1 MNLFDPAPNYESA
14 CFPEPRPF
22 QVSAHDELRA
32 GFKAG
37 HKNQL
42 IMAPTGAGK
51 SYLGLRIA
59 HEALAKGKRAVFV
72 CDRTTLINQTSEVA
86 DRYGL
91 SAHGIIQADHWRTD
105 PDLPM
110 QIASAQTLARRQ
122 WPRAD
127 VVIVDEAHTQMKVWV
142 DYALSCDAAVIGLS
156 ATPFSAGLGKI
167 FTNLVNATT
176 MHDLTQSGVLVPMR
190 IFSCTKANM
199 EGAATKGGEWTEQ
212 ASEERGMQIIGDV
225 VSEWAKFAEGRKTI
239 VFGATIKHCE
249 EICRQFVEAGVMA
262 SVFTSMTTQTEREHL
277 LKEYRKP
284 DSMLRVL
291 VSVEALAKGFDVPDV
306 GCVVDCRPLR
316 KSLSTAIQMWGR
328 GLRSSPETGKKDCI
342 LLDHCI
348 ATGQRVLTHR
358 GLVCIEEILLSDKL
372 WDGHEFVA
380 HKGVISRGIKPVIQ
394 YAGLTATAD
403 HPVKTAQGWRTLG
416 QCADEQARIITTGV
430 GRTALRER
438 DGYFTG
444 PALAGAA
451 GAAIRSC
458 ALRVRGLWVSLGN
471 LAHELAGRAHEGLS
485 SLQSAG
491 AVSKMAVCA
500 GAQHEAALY
509 ESEGSPVQGL
519 RRQGD
524 RVPFRLRDHLRTVGA
539 GQPWHTGGTGGGGV
553 GPQGQQRALRAGEHS
568 VVHSAAEH
576 EQHASQ
582 QVDSADAQIPAA
594 PSGSALRRCIAAG
607 AAFLWSFVRGN
618 RGAVGE
624 AFTQTEREVWDV
636 LDCGP
641 RNSFTCEGLLVHN
654 SGNILRFAEDYT
666 EIFFN
671 GLAALDMGEKLDKA
685 IRKDDDV
692 KDRKACPSC
701 GFNPFAR
708 RCMSCGFEIKSSA
721 LVEHEA
727 GEAKEIM
734 LGKRKLADDK
744 AHLWNQV
751 CTYAKGHGAPDK
763 QRGRAAHLFKDM
775 TGAWPPRE
783 FNFDTAPNVEITRN
797 VMNMIRSRN
806 IAFVKA
812 KQAQAGR
819 EAVAA

>member
-1 MNLFDPAPNYESA
+1 MNLFDAPNYA
-14 CFPEPRPF
+14 NATFPQPRAF
-22 QVSAHDELRA
+22 QERAHELLRE
-32 GFKAG
+32 GRRAG

-42 IMAPTGAGK
+42 MMAPTGAGK
-51 SYLGLRIA
+51 TYLGLRII
-59 HEALAKGKRAVFV
+59 HEALQRGKRAIFV

-86 DRYGL
+86 DSYGL
-91 SAHGIIQADHWRTD
+91 SAHSVLQANHWRYD
-105 PDLPM
+105 PAMPF
-110 QIASAQTLARRQ
+110 QIASAQTLARRE
-122 WPRAD
+122 WPGAE
-127 VVIVDEAHTQMKVWV
+127 VIVIDEAHTQMAVWTEHIQTCT
-142 DYALSCDAAVIGLS
+142 ASVIGLS
-156 ATPFSAGLGKI
+156 ATPFSPGLGKL
-167 FTNLVNATT
+167 FSNLVNATT
-176 MHDLTQSGVLVPMR
+176 MKELTDAGVLVPMKP
-190 IFSCTKANM
+190 FTCTRANM
-199 EGAATKGGEWTEQ
+199 AGAATAGGEWTDQ
-212 ASEERGMQIIGDV
+212 AAEERGMAIIGDV
-225 VSEWAKFAEGRKTI
+225 VTEWSKYGQGRKTI
-239 VFGATIKHCE
+239 VFGSTIKHCE
-249 EICRQFVEAGVMA
+249 EICRQFNEAGVMA
-262 SVFTSMTTQTEREHL
+262 AVFTSLTTAAEREQL
-277 LKEYRKP
+277 LKEYRKS
-284 DSMLRVL
+284 DSVLRVL
-291 VSVEALAKGFDVPDV
+291 VSVEALAKGFDVKDV

-328 GLRSSPETGKKDCI
+328 GLRSSPETGKQDCI

-654 SGNILRFAEDYT
+654 SGNIVRFAEDYSR
-666 EIFFN
+666 IFYE
-671 GLAALDMGEKLDKA
+671 GLDALDAGEKVPAAFSRRVRRWSSTKPA
-685 IRKDDDV
+685 R
-692 KDRKACPSC
+692 C
-701 GFNPFAR
+701 G
-708 RCMSCGFEIKSSA
+708 KSSSA
-721 LVEHEA
+721 RPSSLTTA
-727 GEAKEIM
+727 GTC
-734 LGKRKLADDK
+734 G
-744 AHLWNQV
+744 
-751 CTYAKGHGAPDK
+751 
-763 QRGRAAHLFKDM
+763 
-775 TGAWPPRE
+775 
-783 FNFDTAPNVEITRN
+783 
-797 VMNMIRSRN
+797 SR
-806 IAFVKA
+806 
-812 KQAQAGR
+812 
-819 EAVAA
+819 

>member
-1 MNLFDPAPNYESA
+1 MSDRLFDHAPNYGDA
-14 CFPEPRPF
+14 TFPEPRPF
-22 QVSAHDELRA
+22 QVSAHEKLRA
-32 GFKAG
+32 NYRDDGSRC
-37 HKNQL
+37 QVL
-42 IMAPTGAGK
+42 MAPTGAGK

-59 HEALAKGKRAVFV
+59 HESLAKGKRAIFV
-72 CDRTTLINQTSEVA
+72 CDRTTLINQTSDTA

-91 SAHGIIQADHWRTD
+91 SAHGIIQADHWRVD
-105 PDLPM
+105 PSMPF

-122 WPRAD
+122 WPDAD
-127 VVIVDEAHTQMKVWV
+127 VIIIDECHTQLKVWT
-142 DYALSCDAAVIGLS
+142 DHIQTCRAAVIGLS
-156 ATPFSAGLGKI
+156 ATPFSKGLGRL
-167 FTNLVNATT
+167 FTSLVNATT
-176 MHDLTQSGVLVPMR
+176 MHELTQSGVLVPMR
-190 IFSCTKANM
+190 VFSCTPTNM
-199 EGAATKGGEWTEQ
+199 DGAETAGGEWTDK
-212 ASEERGMQIIGDV
+212 AAEERGLQIIGDV
-225 VSEWAKFAEGRKTI
+225 VAEWAKFAEGRKTI
-239 VFGATIKHCE
+239 VFGSTIKHCE
-249 EICRQFVEAGVMA
+249 ELCRQFVDAGVMA
-262 SVFTSMTTQTEREHL
+262 SVFTSNTTPEERQSL
-277 LKEYRKP
+277 LKEYRKQ
-284 DSMLRVL
+284 DSALRVL
-291 VSVEALAKGFDVPDV
+291 ISVEALAKGFDVPDV

-328 GLRSSPETGKKDCI
+328 GLRSSPETGKVDCI

-500 GAQHEAALY
+500 GAQHEAALH

-539 GQPWHTGGTGGGGV
+539 GQPWHTGGAGGGGV
-553 GPQGQQRALRAGEHS
+553 GPQGQQWALRAGEHS
-568 VVHSAAEH
+568 VVHPAAEH

-594 PSGSALRRCIAAG
+594 ASGSALRRCIAAG

-624 AFTQTEREVWDV
+624 TFSQAEREVWDV

-666 EIFFN
+666 DIFFN
-671 GLAALDMGEKLDKA
+671 GLDALDAGEKLDKV
-685 IRKDDDV
+685 IRRDDAD
-692 KDRKACPSC
+692 KEKKGCPAC
-701 GFNPFAR
+701 GFKPFVK
-708 RCMSCGFEIKSSA
+708 RCMSCGFEIQSPA
-721 LVEHEA
+721 MVEHQA
-727 GEAKEIM
+727 GEAREIM
-734 LGKRKLADDK
+734 LGKKKLADDMR
-744 AHLWNQV
+744 HLWEQV
-751 CTYAKGHGAPDK
+751 VTYARAHSAPDRQK
-763 QRGRAAHLFKDM
+763 GRASHLFKDM
-775 TGAWPPRE
+775 VGRWPPRE
-783 FNFDTAPNVEITRN
+783 WDFDATGNVPITRN
-797 VMNMIRSRN
+797 VLNKIKSNN
-806 IAFVKA
+806 IAFAKA
-812 KQAQAGR
+812 RGA
-819 EAVAA
+819 

>member
-1 MNLFDPAPNYESA
+1 MNLFDAPNYA
-14 CFPEPRPF
+14 NATFPQPRAF
-22 QVSAHDELRA
+22 QERAHELLRE
-32 GFKAG
+32 GRRAG

-42 IMAPTGAGK
+42 MMAPTGAGK
-51 SYLGLRIA
+51 TYLGLRII
-59 HEALAKGKRAVFV
+59 HEALQRGKRAIFV

-86 DRYGL
+86 DSYGL
-91 SAHGIIQADHWRTD
+91 SAHSVLQANHWRYD
-105 PDLPM
+105 PAMPF
-110 QIASAQTLARRQ
+110 QIASAQTLARRE
-122 WPRAD
+122 WPGAE
-127 VVIVDEAHTQMKVWV
+127 VIVIDEAHTQMAVWTEHIQTCT
-142 DYALSCDAAVIGLS
+142 ASVIGLS
-156 ATPFSAGLGKI
+156 ATPFSPGLGKL
-167 FTNLVNATT
+167 FSNLVNATT
-176 MHDLTQSGVLVPMR
+176 MKELTDAGVLVPMKP
-190 IFSCTKANM
+190 FTCTRANM
-199 EGAATKGGEWTEQ
+199 AGAATAGGEWTDQ
-212 ASEERGMQIIGDV
+212 AAEERGMAIIGDV
-225 VSEWAKFAEGRKTI
+225 VTEWSKYGQGRKTI
-239 VFGATIKHCE
+239 VFGSTIKHCE
-249 EICRQFVEAGVMA
+249 EICRQFNEAGVMA
-262 SVFTSMTTQTEREHL
+262 AVFTSLTTAAEREQL
-277 LKEYRKP
+277 LKEYRKS
-284 DSMLRVL
+284 DSVLRVL
-291 VSVEALAKGFDVPDV
+291 VSVEALAKGFDVKDV

-328 GLRSSPETGKKDCI
+328 GLRSSPETGKQDCI

-654 SGNILRFAEDYT
+654 SGNIVRFAEDYSR
-666 EIFFN
+666 IFYE
-671 GLAALDMGEKLDKA
+671 GLDALDAGEKLDKS
-685 IRKDDDV
+685 IRRDDEEKEV
-692 KDRKACPSC
+692 VACPSC
-701 GFNPFAR
+701 GFKPFGR
-708 RCMSCGFEIKSSA
+708 RCIACGFQPARAA

-727 GEAKEIM
+727 GEMREVF
-734 LGKRKLADDK
+734 LGKTKLADDRR
-744 AHLWNQV
+744 HLWEQV
-751 CTYAKGHGAPDK
+751 ATYARAHSAAER
-763 QRGRAAHLFKDM
+763 QRGRASHLFKDM
-775 TGAWPPRE
+775 TGSWPSRDWDIE
-783 FNFDTAPNVEITRN
+783 TTPNVVITRAVLN
-797 VMNMIRSRN
+797 KIRSMN
-806 IAFVKA
+806 IAFSK
-812 KQAQAGR
+812 R
-819 EAVAA
+819 RAA

>member
-1 MNLFDPAPNYESA
+1 MSAVMHRLFADDAPNYASA
-14 CFPEPRPF
+14 TFPPARPF
-22 QVSAHDELRA
+22 QDSAHAALRQ
-32 GFKAG
+32 GFRDG
-37 HKNQL
+37 HKNQML
-42 IMAPTGAGK
+42 MAPTGGGK
-51 SYLGLRIA
+51 TYLGLRIV
-59 HEALAKGKRAVFV
+59 HEALVKGKKAIFV
-72 CDRTTLINQTSEVA
+72 CDRTTLINQTSKAA
-86 DRYGL
+86 DGYGL
-91 SAHGIIQADHWRTD
+91 AAHGIVQANHWRRNTD
-105 PDLPM
+105 MPF
-110 QIASAQTLARRQ
+110 QIASAQTLAKREY
-122 WPRAD
+122 WPAAD
-127 VVIVDEAHTQMKVWV
+127 VIVIDEAHTQLKVWTEYV
-142 DYALSCDAAVIGLS
+142 MKTKAAVIGLS
-156 ATPFSAGLGKI
+156 ATPFSPGLGKL
-167 FTNLVNATT
+167 FSNLINATT
-176 MHDLTQSGVLVPMR
+176 MHDLTESGVLVPMR
-190 IFSCTKANM
+190 VFSCKRANM
-199 EGAATKGGEWTEQ
+199 DGAATAGGEWTDAAAE
-212 ASEERGMQIIGDV
+212 ARGMEIIGDV
-225 VSEWAKFAEGRKTI
+225 VTEWIKFGENRKTI
-239 VFGATIKHCE
+239 VFGATINHCQE
-249 EICRQFVEAGVMA
+249 MARQFLDAGVMA
-262 SVFTSMTTQTEREHL
+262 AVFTSETTAPERELL
-277 LKEYRKP
+277 LKEYSKR
-284 DSMLRVL
+284 DSTLRVL
-291 VSVEALAKGFDVPDV
+291 ISVEALAKGFDVPDV

-328 GLRSSPETGKKDCI
+328 GLRSSPETGKKDCL

-500 GAQHEAALY
+500 GAQHEAALH

-539 GQPWHTGGTGGGGV
+539 GQPWHTGGAGGGGV
-553 GPQGQQRALRAGEHS
+553 GPQGQQWALRAGEHS
-568 VVHSAAEH
+568 VVHPAAEH

-594 PSGSALRRCIAAG
+594 ASGSALRRCIAAG

-624 AFTQTEREVWDV
+624 TFSQAEREVWDV

-654 SGNILRFAEDYT
+654 SGNITRFAEDYT
-666 EIFFN
+666 GIFFD
-671 GLAALDMGEKLDKA
+671 GLDALDMGEKLDKK
-685 IRKDDDV
+685 IRQDDED
-692 KDRKACPSC
+692 KELKGCPSC
-701 GFNPFAR
+701 GYKPFHK
-708 RCMSCGFEIKSSA
+708 RCMSCGFEKQDAA
-721 LVEHEA
+721 LVEA
-727 GEAKEIM
+727 VPGEMQEVM
-734 LGKRKLADDK
+734 LGKKKLADDH
-744 AHLWNQV
+744 AHLWSQL
-751 CTYAKGHGAPDK
+751 CTYARSHSTPEK
-763 QRGRAAHLFKDM
+763 QAGRAWHLYQKI
-775 TGAWPPRE
+775 TGHEPPKSYR
-783 FNFDTAPNVEITRN
+783 FHDTPNAEITRN
-797 VMNMIRSRN
+797 VRNKITSLNM
-806 IAFVKA
+806 AY
-812 KQAQAGR
+812 QAARGGR
-819 EAVAA
+819 